1 MDPAG
6 HAHDWAAGSAQ
17 PLPGSPHS
25 GRTQQAPGRDL
36 LRQARP
42 ARRQRG
48 APGQSRTPTSAGP
61 HRDAQRVEELCAKN
75 HQLREQQKALKENVR
90 VLENR

>member
-1 MDPAG
+1 MPG
-6 HAHDWAAGSAQ
+6 QWER
-17 PLPGSPHS
+17 PL
-25 GRTQQAPGRDL
+25 GRGQH
-36 LRQARP
+36 
-42 ARRQRG
+42 G
-48 APGQSRTPTSAGP
+48 APQAEQDAPSTVFP